1 MERRKH
7 AYIYIHTQSGFFPPP
22 LPAFVHKP
30 TLSLSLSARIFMYVF
45 LSGLG
50 LLVVVGLHQL
60 LESRKVQIPSDET
73 VFKEMGS

>member
-7 AYIYIHTQSGFFPPP
+7 AYIHTQSGFLFLPLCLHLSINPP
-22 LPAFVHKP
+22 
-30 TLSLSLSARIFMYVF
+30 SLSARIFMYVF

-73 VFKEMGS
+73 VFEEMGS

>member
-1 MERRKH
+1 MH
-7 AYIYIHTQSGFFPPP
+7 AYIHTQSGFFFLPLCLHLSINPP
-22 LPAFVHKP
+22 
-30 TLSLSLSARIFMYVF
+30 SLSLSARIFMYVF

>member
-1 MERRKH
+1 MH
-7 AYIYIHTQSGFFPPP
+7 IYTPSLAFFPPP

-30 TLSLSLSARIFMYVF
+30 TLSLSARIFMYVF